1 MAAPKKTLWEI
12 EAHTKAKHLILQR
25 YMQAWLPI
33 ISRRNGRVVFI
44 DGFAGPGVYA
54 GGEDGSPIIAMRALI
69 DHAHK
74 QAIQSEVHFVFFE
87 ADKKRSEHLSAII
100 DPICKDLPKGC
111 SVSVSHGEYAKL
123 LSDALDELEANGK
136 QLAPSL
142 VFVDPFGVSGLPM
155 DLVRRVLATPSCE
168 VLVNFMT
175 GYAHRFISAPE
186 FEKHLD
192 EIFGT
197 SDWRN
202 GRALTGHA
210 RIDFLRKLYIS
221 ELQRQDVTGGAR
233 YARAFSML
241 NAAGQPIYDLV
252 FATNHPVGIDRMKDA
267 LWKVDANAGERFSD
281 ATDPDQPTL
290 LDQGAGHDDGL
301 IAMLRETFR
310 GTTVSWSVV
319 EERIRQS
326 PYRILKMPL
335 LRAAKDPDSGISI
348 SPRGRGI
355 KEDALLSFS

>member
-12 EAHTKAKHLILQR
+12 EAHTKAKHLILRR

-54 GGEDGSPIIAMRALI
+54 GGEDGSPVIAMRALV

-74 QAIQSEVHFVFFE
+74 QKIQSEVHFVFFE
-87 ADKKRSEHLSAII
+87 ADKKRAEHLDSIV
-100 DPICKDLPKGC
+100 DSVCKDLPKGC
-111 SVSVSHGEYAKL
+111 SASVSHGEYAKL
-123 LSDALDELEANGK
+123 LSDVLDELDATGK

-155 DLVRRVLATPSCE
+155 HLVRRVLATPSCE

-175 GYAHRFISAPE
+175 GYAHRFIAASE

-192 EIFGT
+192 DIFGT
-197 SDWRN
+197 IEWRK
-202 GRALTGHA
+202 GRDLTGHA
-210 RIDFLRKLYIS
+210 RIDFLRKLYIG

-252 FATNHPVGIDRMKDA
+252 FATNHPLGIDRMKDG
-267 LWKVDANAGERFSD
+267 LWKVDANTGERFSD

-290 LDQGAGHDDGL
+290 LDQGEGHDDGL
-301 IAMLRETFR
+301 ITMLCDAFR
-310 GTTVSWSVV
+310 GATVSWPVV

-326 PYRILKMPL
+326 PYRILKKPL
-335 LRAAKDPDSGISI
+335 LRAAKDPTSGIAI
-348 SPRGRGI
+348 ATKGRGI
-355 KEDALLSFS
+355 TDDAQLSFP